1 MQVFLVGPFADA
13 GLALA
18 ILGPGAAPQPA
29 TLDGQAGLLARVADP
44 DAAARLAFHAAVHDA
59 APVPADLDGEAV
71 EVIAPSATPLAGK
84 RFDGATPPSASIG
97 RWREIWREAAGE
109 ILDCRNRQDPAEVR
123 ARLMMI
129 WARAESRLRA
139 RAAPRPAP
147 SGLDARNLRMERLDR
162 PYAKFFLVEDYVY
175 SHDRFDGGD
184 SGPLTRSAFVM
195 ADAVTVLP
203 WDPVRDRVLVIEQV
217 RVSPL
222 ARHDPVP
229 WLLEPIAGRI
239 DPGDTPEGTAHKE
252 AQEEAGLALTAL
264 HPIAEYYPSTGAFSE
279 YIYSFLGIA
288 DLPDSAAGLGGL
300 ETEGEDIRGHVMP
313 RAELRARIA
322 AGEIPVGPLLLSAF
336 WLDANAERLRGSG

>member
-29 TLDGQAGLLARVADP
+29 TLGDTPGLRARVTDP

-59 APVPADLDGEAV
+59 VPVPADLDGAPV
-71 EVIAPSATPLAGK
+71 EVIAPAATPLAGK
-84 RFDGATPPSASIG
+84 RFDGSAPPSASIG

-109 ILDCRNRQDPAEVR
+109 ILDCRDRQDPAEVR

-184 SGPLTRSAFVM
+184 SGPLTRAAFVM

-239 DPGDTPEGTAHKE
+239 DPGDTPEITAHKE

-264 HPIAEYYPSTGAFSE
+264 HPIADYYPSTGAFSE

-313 RAELRARIA
+313 RAELQRRIA